1 MFQKGLQKCLSP
13 ACEKRGNE
21 KSIPGL
27 SMGKPGDARGS
38 GVYGRFLVFLTV
50 RKQRVVAHACPQGDT
65 PTTMFP
71 KGTASVTERSNSPT
85 MVTSRV

>member
-1 MFQKGLQKCLSP
+1 MSLPHVKKEAKASP
-13 ACEKRGNE
+13 DFPWE
-21 KSIPGL
+21 SPGMPEVPVCMAV
-27 SMGKPGDARGS
+27 S
-38 GVYGRFLVFLTV
+38 FVFLTV
-50 RKQRVVAHACPQGDT
+50 RKRRVVAHACPQGDT

>member
-1 MFQKGLQKCLSP
+1 
-13 ACEKRGNE
+13 
-21 KSIPGL
+21 
-27 SMGKPGDARGS
+27 MGKPGDARGS
-38 GVYGRFLVFLTV
+38 GVYCRFLVFLTV
-50 RKQRVVAHACPQGDT
+50 RKRRVVAHACPQGDT